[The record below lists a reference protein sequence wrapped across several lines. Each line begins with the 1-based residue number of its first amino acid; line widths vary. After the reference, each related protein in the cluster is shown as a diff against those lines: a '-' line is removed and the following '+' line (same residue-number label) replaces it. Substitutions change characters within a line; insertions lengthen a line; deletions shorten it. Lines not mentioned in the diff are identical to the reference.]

1 MSTTVSNSA
10 QPTAAALLARV
21 RALAGSGRIKAA
33 RPLLAAARRRGADPD
48 EADLIEGGLLLHA
61 VRVGD
66 ALALF
71 DAAVARNP
79 EHSALRE
86 ARARAR
92 LLADDPLGAACDA
105 AEAVTFAPADPAAK
119 ATLGIAMSEL
129 GHLDDAMAC
138 LAEAVRADPR
148 NHGFRLALAHTLDQ
162 AGQLDAAE
170 ATLEAG
176 IALAPA
182 AASPLWSAAARRA
195 IALGDF
201 GKALALCRA
210 ARGAGVVDPCLLG
223 MQAHAL
229 SSLGEHDAAADA
241 YEEALQLAPE
251 DSYVRHL
258 VAASGRRPPEP
269 RAPADYVRVVF
280 DGYANRFDEHIF
292 SLGYRVPG
300 LIRAA
305 LLAHADL
312 SAEARLGP
320 VLDLG
325 CGTGLTALA
334 LSDLPLGPWH
344 GIDISAAMLRC
355 ARRKGLYESLIEAP
369 LPEGLAAPSPPC
381 ALALAGDLC
390 CYFGELSALF
400 EATRHRLRV

>member
-1 MSTTVSNSA
+1 
-10 QPTAAALLARV
+10 
-21 RALAGSGRIKAA
+21 
-33 RPLLAAARRRGADPD
+33 
-48 EADLIEGGLLLHA
+48 
-61 VRVGD
+61 
-66 ALALF
+66 
-71 DAAVARNP
+71 
-79 EHSALRE
+79 
-86 ARARAR
+86 
-92 LLADDPLGAACDA
+92 
-105 AEAVTFAPADPAAK
+105 
-119 ATLGIAMSEL
+119 
-129 GHLDDAMAC
+129 MAC

-176 IALAPA
+176 IALAPDA
-182 AASPLWSAAARRA
+182 ALPLWSAAARRA

-400 EATRHRLRV
+400 EATRHRLRPGGRFIASLEAAPADCVSPWVLQPSGRYAHRADTVRSAAEVADLDVVSLEPDWLRLERGAPVPGFIAVLGRGPD